1 VLNTLF
7 PETCPVCH
15 EASSDHTTAPICT
28 GCWDSIN
35 PYKGPKCGKCG
46 IPLDSDSSII
56 CGECIKDEPAYNS
69 VRSFGLYKG
78 PLRKA
83 INLLKY
89 HNMKR
94 LSKPLSKVMLQMD
107 IPKAD
112 AVIPIPLYKDRLR
125 QREFNQSAL
134 LAKYTAKNTGAALL
148 VDCLVKIKDTKPQ
161 VGLSS
166 RERRRNIKNA
176 FDVEKKEFIKGKDIL
191 LMDDVITTGATVR
204 ECSRVLKKAGA
215 ANIYVLALAHVKDR
229 KCIVGF
235 WTEFFTITLKSDPD
249 PYGE

>member
-1 VLNTLF
+1 MILKPHIKNKLLNTLF

-28 GCWDSIN
+28 GCWDSIQ
-35 PYKGPKCGKCG
+35 PYEGPKCDKCG
-46 IPLDSDSSII
+46 MPLDSDSSII
-56 CGECIKDEPAYNS
+56 CGECIKDQPAFRS
-69 VRSFGLYKG
+69 VRTFGLYKG

-94 LSKPLSKVMLQMD
+94 LSKPLSGMILRMKIPRADTVM
-107 IPKAD
+107 P
-112 AVIPIPLYKDRLR
+112 VPLYKERLR

-134 LAKYTAKNTGAALL
+134 LAKYTAKNTGTPLL
-148 VDCLVKIKDTKPQ
+148 VNCLVKVKDTMPQ

-166 RERRRNIKNA
+166 RERRRNIRNA
-176 FDVEKKEFIKGKDIL
+176 FGVDKKELIKGKDIIL
-191 LMDDVITTGATVR
+191 VDDVITTGATVR

-215 ANIYVLALAHVKDR
+215 GSIYVMALAHGTR
-229 KCIVGF
+229 N
-235 WTEFFTITLKSDPD
+235 
-249 PYGE
+249 

>member
-1 VLNTLF
+1 MLF

-15 EASSDHTTAPICT
+15 ETSSDHTIAPICT
-28 GCWDSIN
+28 GCWDSIQ
-35 PYKGPKCGKCG
+35 PYEGPKCNKCG
-46 IPLDSDSSII
+46 IPLNSDSSIT
-56 CGECIKDEPAYNS
+56 CGECIKDEPAYKS
-69 VRSFGLYKG
+69 VRTFGLYKG

-94 LSKPLSKVMLQMD
+94 LSKPLSEKILRME
-107 IPKAD
+107 IPQVD

-134 LAKYTAKNTGAALL
+134 LAKYTAKDTGASLL
-148 VDCLVKIKDTKPQ
+148 VDCLVKVKDTMPQ

-166 RERRRNIKNA
+166 RERRQNIRNA
-176 FDVEKKEFIKGKDIL
+176 FGVEKKELIKGKNIL

-215 ANIYVLALAHVKDR
+215 GNIYVMALAHVKD
-229 KCIVGF
+229 
-235 WTEFFTITLKSDPD
+235 
-249 PYGE
+249 